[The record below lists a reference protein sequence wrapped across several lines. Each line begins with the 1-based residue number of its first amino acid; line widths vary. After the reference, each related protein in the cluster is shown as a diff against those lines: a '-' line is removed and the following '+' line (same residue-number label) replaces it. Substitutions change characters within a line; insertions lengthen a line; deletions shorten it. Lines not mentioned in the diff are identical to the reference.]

1 MNIAKLTKYNLSKS
15 FDKRINLTELQ
26 NKISFAQMRGDLAA
40 LRAEIAKEI
49 SNTVTK
55 NWGNSFN

>member
-15 FDKRINLTELQ
+15 FDKRINLAELEE
-26 NKISFAQMRGDLAA
+26 KISFAQMRGDLAA

-55 NWGNSFN
+55 TWQNSFN

>member
-15 FDKRINLTELQ
+15 FEKRINLAELEE
-26 NKISFAQMRGDLAA
+26 KISFAHMRGDLAA

-55 NWGNSFN
+55 NWQNSFN

>member
-15 FDKRINLTELQ
+15 FDKRINLAELQ
-26 NKISFAQMRGDLAA
+26 DKISFAHMRGDLAA

-55 NWGNSFN
+55 TWQNSFN

>member
-15 FDKRINLTELQ
+15 FEKRINLAELEE
-26 NKISFAQMRGDLAA
+26 KISFAHMRGDLAA

-55 NWGNSFN
+55 TWQNSFN